1 VSASYE
7 PFVVADCSRRQAII
21 EAWRQ
26 AYNVRVTLQRL
37 GYVAPEEF
45 EQVSTNGACGK

>member
-1 VSASYE
+1 MSASYE